1 MIDSTKTIPVADIL
15 VVDDTAANLQLLTV
29 MLKERGHKV
38 RPVPSGKLALQAAH
52 RKTPDLILLDINMPE
67 MDGYEVCMAL
77 KADPVLADVP
87 VIFISAN
94 NEAMDKV
101 MAFSI
106 GGVDYITKPFQF
118 DEVEARVETH
128 LKIQRLQANLR
139 QSNERLRVLEQLKT
153 DLTNMLVHDMRTPL
167 TSILSGLSTMESMG
181 ELNDLQKELLTMG
194 IRGGQT
200 LLGMVN
206 DLLDI
211 SKMEDGSLQL
221 ERESLSPEELVRA
234 ALLQVQAL
242 AESKRLVLNTEIDP
256 ELPKLSAD
264 REKVQRTLMNL
275 LGNALKFTPDG
286 GTVTVAA
293 KRDEKENAVLFAIRD
308 TGEGIPQE
316 AFEQIFDKFGQ
327 VESRHA
333 GHTHSTGLG
342 LTLCKMV
349 VELHGGR
356 IWVESQLGEGSVFQ
370 FTLPLEVLVAP
381 RENPIAPD

>member
-1 MIDSTKTIPVADIL
+1 MIDPMVPTADIL
-15 VVDDTAANLQLLTV
+15 VVDDTPANLQLLAV

-38 RPVPSGKLALQAAH
+38 RPVPTGKLALQAAH
-52 RKTPDLILLDINMPE
+52 KQTPDLILLDINMPE

-77 KADPVLADVP
+77 KADPILADVP

-128 LKIQRLQANLR
+128 LKIQRLQATLR
-139 QSNERLRVLEQLKT
+139 QSNERLRVLEQLKS

-221 ERESLSPEELVRA
+221 ERGAGESCIIRGA
-234 ALLQVQAL
+234 IA
-242 AESKRLVLNTEIDP
+242 
-256 ELPKLSAD
+256 
-264 REKVQRTLMNL
+264 
-275 LGNALKFTPDG
+275 G
-286 GTVTVAA
+286 G
-293 KRDEKENAVLFAIRD
+293 E
-308 TGEGIPQE
+308 
-316 AFEQIFDKFGQ
+316 
-327 VESRHA
+327 
-333 GHTHSTGLG
+333 
-342 LTLCKMV
+342 
-349 VELHGGR
+349 
-356 IWVESQLGEGSVFQ
+356 
-370 FTLPLEVLVAP
+370 
-381 RENPIAPD
+381 